1 MSLIGRIKRWFK
13 AMFKTNAEEIF
24 QVSQAT
30 TPTMDS
36 VIAQCARIYGGVPDW
51 VKNDDNI
58 STVNFAKTVC
68 SETARLATLAINITI
83 DGSARA
89 EWLQEQIDR
98 IYYQLR
104 HWTEYACAYGT
115 VILKPTVG
123 RISIVLPEDFIVTE
137 QVNEQVLGAV
147 FIDHAAIDKQ
157 FYTRL
162 EYHRF
167 EDDIYVITNRF
178 YVSNSSEKLGNACDA
193 SDTPWEGIEPEVAIQ
208 NLEKPLFA
216 VLRTPQANNLDIGS
230 SLGLPIYGEAI
241 EELKDLDVA
250 YSRNAKEIFDS
261 KRTILLDSDR
271 LIPTGTRVGALY
283 GGFDSAREAMQL
295 PDYVKMVYGNGQDE
309 FYQEINPT
317 LNTEVRI
324 KGINNLLSQI
334 GFKCGFSNGYFVFDE
349 KTGMMTATQVE
360 ADDRRTIQLIKDIRD
375 KIESCLDDLIYA
387 VNVFADLYGL
397 APAGDYEVVY
407 DFGDIVYNREED
419 KIRWWQYVQA
429 NKVPAWLYFVKFE
442 GMSED
447 DAKAMVTEAAPNAP
461 PLFGEE

>member
-115 VILKPTVG
+115 VILKPTVD

-137 QVNEQVLGAV
+137 QANEQVLGAV

-157 FYTRL
+157 YYTRL

-178 YVSNSSEKLGNACDA
+178 YVSNSSEKLGNACDV
-193 SDTPWEGIEPEVAIQ
+193 SDTPWDGIEPEVAIQ
-208 NLEKPLFA
+208 NLDKPLFA

-241 EELKDLDVA
+241 EELKDLDIA

-283 GGFDSAREAMQL
+283 GGFDSTREAMQL